1 MIPGAV
7 AVFLL
12 VVEAWDSGL
21 SRHRVTAS
29 AAPVSEFH
37 WEIENSLIFQ
47 IKEAQVE
54 EMSVSLAFRCRVLFH
69 RQLKHPHSTK
79 ATAPL
84 QKRLKCN
91 YSSLQCA
98 LHNHNSQNYTKVYLK
113 KQFKM
118 LVITFLSETFG
129 GSLTQTDQESVQQIL
144 QWD

>member
-1 MIPGAV
+1 M
-7 AVFLL
+7 
-12 VVEAWDSGL
+12 
-21 SRHRVTAS
+21 SRHRVTVS

-84 QKRLKCN
+84 QKRLKFN
-91 YSSLQCA
+91 YSSLKYA
-98 LHNHNSQNYTKVYLK
+98 LQNHNSQNYTKVYLK

-118 LVITFLSETFG
+118 LVIIFLSETFG